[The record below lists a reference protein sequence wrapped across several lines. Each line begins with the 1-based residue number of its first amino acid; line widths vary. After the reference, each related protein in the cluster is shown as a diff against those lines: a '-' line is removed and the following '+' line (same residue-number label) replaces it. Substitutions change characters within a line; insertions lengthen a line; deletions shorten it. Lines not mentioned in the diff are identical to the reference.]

1 MLVFF
6 IVPYMYLDAPYR
18 SKISKII
25 TWSSIYYIVMSTLKK
40 NRKKEKEKEQE
51 VLNKYFTK
59 KRQVP
64 YVWTSKFRSK
74 LKVLSSE
81 VNTKRAS
88 LPLDDFSCMED
99 KF

>member
-40 NRKKEKEKEQE
+40 KK
-51 VLNKYFTK
+51 K
-59 KRQVP
+59 KR
-64 YVWTSKFRSK
+64 
-74 LKVLSSE
+74 
-81 VNTKRAS
+81 KRKRTRG
-88 LPLDDFSCMED
+88 P
-99 KF
+99 K